1 MESYDQTPNE
11 AVVEESFKLGQRDFD
26 ETELDREQEE
36 QHNLVKERHS
46 SEVVSGL
53 DARSSED
60 EEDSVQLDQQDEW
73 RNQSK
78 HVFILSESGKPI
90 YSL

>member
-26 ETELDREQEE
+26 ETELDREQE
-36 QHNLVKERHS
+36 VA
-46 SEVVSGL
+46 SGL